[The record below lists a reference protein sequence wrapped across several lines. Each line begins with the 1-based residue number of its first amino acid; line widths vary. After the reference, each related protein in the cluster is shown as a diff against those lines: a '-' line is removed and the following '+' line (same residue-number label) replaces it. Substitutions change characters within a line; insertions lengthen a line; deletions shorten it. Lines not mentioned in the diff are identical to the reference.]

1 MTIKTDADYRAFCE
15 LLEKMSGISLGEGK
29 QYLVVSRLRNLMKEE
44 QVDSLDG
51 IISRMRQ
58 EPKGS
63 VTMKVI
69 DAMTTNETLWF
80 RDVHPFEIL
89 KNQLLTEHYKGQPS
103 KPLRMWSAAC
113 STGQEPYS
121 ISMTLEEFYAKNPGT
136 GRASCKI
143 VATDLSDTV
152 LAMARQGEYASLAIG
167 RGLSPERLKKFFTPM
182 ADGRS
187 KIRPEL
193 AARVEFRKLNLLESY
208 ALLGRFDIVFCRNVL
223 IYFTADVKKQILTRI
238 HSCLQPGGYLLLGGS
253 ESLNGMGD
261 MYEMVHC
268 RPGIIY
274 RKK

>member
-1 MTIKTDADYRAFCE
+1 MAIKTDAEYKSFCD

-44 QVDSLDG
+44 QVEGLDG
-51 IISRMRQ
+51 IIAKMRQ
-58 EPKGS
+58 EPKGA

-80 RDVHPFEIL
+80 RDTHPFEIL

-103 KPLRMWSAAC
+103 RSLRIWSAAC

-136 GRASCKI
+136 GKNLSKI

-167 RGLSPERLKKFFTPM
+167 RGLSQDRLKRFFMPM

-187 KIRPEL
+187 KIKPEV
-193 AARVEFRKLNLLESY
+193 ASRVEFRKLNLLESY

-223 IYFTADVKKQILTRI
+223 IYFTADVKKQILTKI
-238 HSCLQPGGYLLLGGS
+238 HSCLQPGGYLFLGGS
-253 ESLNGMGD
+253 ESLNGMNEL
-261 MYEMVHC
+261 YEMVHC

-274 RKK
+274 RRK